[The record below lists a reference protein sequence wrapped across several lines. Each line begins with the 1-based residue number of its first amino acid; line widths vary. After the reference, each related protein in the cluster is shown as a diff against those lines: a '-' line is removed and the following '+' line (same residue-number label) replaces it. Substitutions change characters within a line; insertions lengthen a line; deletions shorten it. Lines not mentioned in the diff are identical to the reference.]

1 MIITIDG
8 PTASGKS
15 TVSRILADRL
25 SYYYI
30 CSGLI
35 YRAIAYVLVNKYGYS
50 PETLMAVRAE
60 DIAQCADT
68 NRLQYSYDGLSQE
81 RIFFDQE
88 DITIFLKDKFVDQ
101 ITSIISVN
109 KQIRTAVT
117 AIQRAIAA
125 DHNIVIDGR
134 DVGSVVFPY
143 AQIKFFVTA
152 SVAVR
157 AERWRK
163 DQERYH
169 NHLSLDEAVALI
181 TQRDERDRNR
191 AIAPLVVP
199 NGAIVIDTSDLSKEE
214 TIEKILQI
222 ISSFQPSAL

>member
-50 PETLMAVRAE
+50 PDTLMAVRTE

-68 NRLQYSYDGLSQE
+68 QRLQYNYDGLSQE

-88 DITIFLKDKFVDQ
+88 DITVFLKDKFVDQ
-101 ITSIISVN
+101 ITSLVSVN
-109 KQIRTAVT
+109 KHVRTAVT
-117 AIQRAIAA
+117 AIQRAIA
-125 DHNIVIDGR
+125 DNHNIVIDGR
-134 DVGSVVFPY
+134 DVGSVVFPH
-143 AQIKFFVTA
+143 AQIKFFITA

-163 DQERYH
+163 DQERYD

-199 NGAIVIDTSDLSKEE
+199 QGAIVIDTSDLSKEE
-214 TIEKILQI
+214 TIEKIVEYVNNY
-222 ISSFQPSAL
+222 QPSAL